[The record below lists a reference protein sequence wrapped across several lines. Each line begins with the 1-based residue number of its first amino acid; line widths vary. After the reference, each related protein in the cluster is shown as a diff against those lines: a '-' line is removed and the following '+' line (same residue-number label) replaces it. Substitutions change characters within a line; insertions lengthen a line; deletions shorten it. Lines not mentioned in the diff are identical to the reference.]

1 MIYLDNAA
9 TTYLYQELEVILL
22 DYNKNCFFNPS
33 ARYHEAIAVSKD
45 IKNAR
50 QGLASFINCSQD
62 ELTYV
67 SSGTEGNNLALFGT
81 LRKKYSRIIVSAT
94 EHASVYNVALNLK
107 NKGYDVVFCPVNEF
121 GTVNVDEFKQLIN
134 DNTELISIAHVNNET
149 GGINDIKKLVKI
161 AKSINNRVIF
171 HSDGVQA
178 FGKIYVDVKDLNV
191 DLYTIAGHKI
201 HAPKGIAALY
211 HKSNVSI
218 NPIIFGGG
226 QENGLRSATE
236 NVAGIIAFTK
246 AAEIILSRLQ
256 DNTQKFNSFK
266 KTIIYALEDFDIK
279 INTQEYSA
287 PHILNISINGIKG
300 EVLLHLLETYGILIS
315 TGSACSTKKGISR
328 IPAAIGLDKNY
339 AEGTIRI
346 SFGEQNTQEEI
357 DEFINITKKCIKEL
371 LPYGRK

>member
-9 TTYLYQELEVILL
+9 TTYLYEELEDILSY
-22 DYNKNCFFNPS
+22 YNKERFFNPS
-33 ARYHEAIAVSKD
+33 ARYHEAIDVSKD

-50 QGLASFINCSQD
+50 QKLASFINCNSD

-67 SSGTEGNNLALFGT
+67 SSGTEGNNLAIFGL
-81 LRKKYSRIIVSAT
+81 LRKKNSRIIVSAA

-121 GTVNVDEFKQLIN
+121 GTVNVETLKQLIN
-134 DNTELISIAHVNNET
+134 SNTELISIAHVNNET
-149 GGINDIKKLVKI
+149 GGINDVKQLVKT
-161 AKSINNRVIF
+161 AKSINNNIIF

-178 FGKIYVDVKDLNV
+178 FGKIGVNVKDLGV
-191 DLYTIAGHKI
+191 DAYTIAGHKI

-211 HKSNVSI
+211 HRQNLSI

-226 QENGLRSATE
+226 QENGIRSATE
-236 NVAGIIAFTK
+236 NVSGIIAFTK
-246 AAEIILSRLQ
+246 AAEIIHSRINE
-256 DNTQKFNSFK
+256 NTQKFNLFK
-266 KTIIYALEDFDIK
+266 QLIIDSLKEFDIK
-279 INTQEYSA
+279 INSGINSS
-287 PHILNISINGIKG
+287 PHILNLSIKGIKG

-328 IPAAIGLDKNY
+328 IPAAIGLNKEY

-346 SFGEQNTQEEI
+346 SFGEQNMQSEIEE
-357 DEFINITKKCIKEL
+357 FVSVAKKCINEL